1 MNAVLRVLRAFV
13 VFVAVEAHAQSAPP
27 AFFTD
32 SQSVRGQQWFEAA
45 CLSCHPTRDISSTDF
60 RLRWN
65 GRTALDLYDRI
76 STTMPQPEPGSLSR
90 RAYAD
95 IVTYLMRI
103 NGLPAGSTVL
113 TTDSTSL
120 ALARFTFPLL

>member
-1 MNAVLRVLRAFV
+1 MLAVTPDTT
-13 VFVAVEAHAQSAPP
+13 AHAQSTPQ

-32 SQSVRGQQWFEAA
+32 SQSVRGQQWFEAS
-45 CLSCHPTRDISSTDF
+45 CLSCHPTRDISSNDF

-76 STTMPQPEPGSLSR
+76 STTMPQAEPGSLSR

-95 IVTYLMRI
+95 IVAYLMRI
-103 NGLPAGSTVL
+103 NGLPAGSTAL
-113 TTDSTSL
+113 TADSTTL
-120 ALARFTFPLL
+120 THARLNFPLLQLSDR